1 MGSGRGLVD
10 TRAWATGIMD
20 VALTGNAAVLDLS
33 VAKVAD
39 GLLVGEGPERHA
51 GAAERV
57 PEAWRGKLRVC
68 RQEDEVEVDP
78 GQGRDRW
85 VGRRDRVVADM
96 GASGVSGSRAHAVST
111 STK

>member
-1 MGSGRGLVD
+1 
-10 TRAWATGIMD
+10 MD

-57 PEAWRGKLRVC
+57 PEAWRGKMRVC
-68 RQEDEVEVDP
+68 QNEDEVEVDP

-85 VGRRDRVVADM
+85 VGRRDREVAL
-96 GASGVSGSRAHAVST
+96 
-111 STK
+111 

>member
-1 MGSGRGLVD
+1 
-10 TRAWATGIMD
+10 MD

-68 RQEDEVEVDP
+68 PQEDEVEVDP
-78 GQGRDRW
+78 GQGRDTW
-85 VGRRDRVVADM
+85 VGRRDRVVAL
-96 GASGVSGSRAHAVST
+96 
-111 STK
+111 

>member
-1 MGSGRGLVD
+1 MRVVITCARVVVLV
-10 TRAWATGIMD
+10 M
-20 VALTGNAAVLDLS
+20 ALTGNAAVLDLS

-57 PEAWRGKLRVC
+57 PEAWRGKLWVC

-85 VGRRDRVVADM
+85 VGRRDKEVAL
-96 GASGVSGSRAHAVST
+96 
-111 STK
+111 

>member
-1 MGSGRGLVD
+1 MVD
-10 TRAWATGIMD
+10 TREHGLRVMD

-57 PEAWRGKLRVC
+57 PEAWRGKLWMC
-68 RQEDEVEVDP
+68 QNEDEVEVDP

-85 VGRRDRVVADM
+85 VGRRDREVAL
-96 GASGVSGSRAHAVST
+96 
-111 STK
+111 

>member
-1 MGSGRGLVD
+1 M
-10 TRAWATGIMD
+10 
-20 VALTGNAAVLDLS
+20 ALTSNAAVLDLS

-96 GASGVSGSRAHAVST
+96 GASGVSGSRAHAVCMGA
-111 STK
+111 K